1 MEWCASTE
9 YNGTCNVVP
18 MTSTPMQR
26 LHGSDGLWATYIGV
40 GGISIAP
47 GTNVSL
53 GVRMRSSTERRSD
66 WCWSAATTIGQVI
79 GPTKCGGA
87 GGAPLRIPDLSL
99 YFSDIQHQR
108 CEPSLHPRRVHPFL
122 YQACS
127 RFNASDVVQLLAD
140 LNLADYET
148 VSNDENATALAEGDS
163 MTKISFSSSSPG
175 RICFQK
181 GSELDGES
189 YRLAELGVDEPAAL
203 GRHRRLTELNVDK
216 SSTLIRGA
224 TKSINGSFYASNQSF
239 VLNANTGALD
249 NSALRYSTIYSLV
262 AMHSSGVTAHLDN
275 EALAHLVPDLWVIDS
290 TNPVNPVWVKARD
303 TCPVLYWNNEPASR
317 VYEVDVCNL
326 TLSHDGSASE
336 FRIWFHVAP
345 HAHAHWEDTADT
357 TSRKIYRTAMAAT
370 VALVLNGT
378 ASEDRDNGT

>member
-1 MEWCASTE
+1 M
-9 YNGTCNVVP
+9 
-18 MTSTPMQR
+18 
-26 LHGSDGLWATYIGV
+26 H
-40 GGISIAP
+40 
-47 GTNVSL
+47 
-53 GVRMRSSTERRSD
+53 ER
-66 WCWSAATTIGQVI
+66 
-79 GPTKCGGA
+79 CG
-87 GGAPLRIPDLSL
+87 
-99 YFSDIQHQR
+99 
-108 CEPSLHPRRVHPFL
+108 PSLHPRRFHPFL

-275 EALAHLVPDLWVIDS
+275 ESLAHLVPDLWVIDS

-345 HAHAHWEDTADT
+345 HAHAHWGDT
-357 TSRKIYRTAMAAT
+357 TDTTTRKVYQTATAAT

-378 ASEDRDNGT
+378 ASEDRDNGTSNMS

>member
-1 MEWCASTE
+1 
-9 YNGTCNVVP
+9 

-26 LHGSDGLWATYIGV
+26 LRGSDGLWATYIGV

-53 GVRMRSSTERRSD
+53 GVRMRSSTGQRSD

-275 EALAHLVPDLWVIDS
+275 ESLAHLVPDLWVIDS

-326 TLSHDGSASE
+326 TLSHDGSPSE

-345 HAHAHWEDTADT
+345 HAHAHWGDTTDTAT
-357 TSRKIYRTAMAAT
+357 RKVYQTATAAT

-378 ASEDRDNGT
+378 ASEDRDNGTSNMS